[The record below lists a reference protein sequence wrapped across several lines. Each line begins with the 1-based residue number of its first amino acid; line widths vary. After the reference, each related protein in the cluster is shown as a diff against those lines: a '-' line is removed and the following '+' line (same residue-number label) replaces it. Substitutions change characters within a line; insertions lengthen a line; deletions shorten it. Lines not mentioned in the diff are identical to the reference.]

1 MFLLPVIFMNSI
13 VVHYSYGLIAV
24 SVLTSMI
31 AAYAAFSL
39 ADRMRRAVTVR
50 RRMGWL
56 LGGSLAM
63 GIGIWSMH
71 YLGMLAVVL
80 PVEVV
85 YFVPTVLLSLG
96 LAVVASAVVLRL

>member
-1 MFLLPVIFMNSI
+1 MNSI